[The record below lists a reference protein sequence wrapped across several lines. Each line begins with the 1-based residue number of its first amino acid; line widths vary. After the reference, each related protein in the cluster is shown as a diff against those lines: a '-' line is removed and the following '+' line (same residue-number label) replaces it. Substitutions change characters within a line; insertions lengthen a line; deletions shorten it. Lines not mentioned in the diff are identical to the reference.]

1 MFSTVCPLTD
11 TDNVISLLN
20 LYKIMEKTNGD
31 IESKYSYSLYELAE
45 VAAIWCSNRTIG
57 LTGGR

>member
-1 MFSTVCPLTD
+1 
-11 TDNVISLLN
+11 
-20 LYKIMEKTNGD
+20 MEKTNGD

-57 LTGGR
+57 FTGVR